1 MIGVVLVVQEGGNM
15 LEIIICVGIV
25 IVTFVIIFLLVAL
38 KILFDKVM
46 DFIRKDI

>member
-1 MIGVVLVVQEGGNM
+1 MIEVVLVVQEGGNM

-25 IVTFVIIFLLVAL
+25 IVTFVITFLLVAL

-46 DFIRKDI
+46 EFIRKDI